1 MKKYKKPNKFYLTL
15 FIFTFGIIG
24 AYTLYLLFTDTLEAS
39 DIWNLFALPV
49 IFTGIYFGGDTIMQK
64 IADKRHKINYE
75 DLFLEL
81 VNQKMRESN
90 KFLIEDFRRLQMN
103 PKFQESLKMAYY
115 IYQNGE
121 NDILN
126 ISKLEKK
133 FDLKS
138 SEGLAM
144 TFVIAEV
151 KEKLAKKTD

>member
-1 MKKYKKPNKFYLTL
+1 MKFYLTL
-15 FIFTFGIIG
+15 FLFTFGIIG

-49 IFTGIYFGGDTIMQK
+49 IFTGIYFGGDSIMQK

-103 PKFQESLKMAYY
+103 PKFQEALKMAYY

-121 NDILN
+121 NDIFN

-133 FDLKS
+133 FELKS

-151 KEKLAKKTD
+151 KEKLTKKTD

>member
-1 MKKYKKPNKFYLTL
+1 MKKYKKPMKFYLTL
-15 FIFTFGIIG
+15 FLFTFGIIG

-49 IFTGIYFGGDTIMQK
+49 IFTGIYFGGDSIMQK

-90 KFLIEDFRRLQMN
+90 KFLIEDFRRLQLN
-103 PKFQESLKMAYY
+103 PKFQEALKMAYY

-121 NDILN
+121 NDIFN

-133 FDLKS
+133 FELKS

-151 KEKLAKKTD
+151 KEKLIKKTD